1 MNYEIRIPSLNLDF
15 TVPPSKS
22 VVHRE
27 LIIGFLEAVKASGGR
42 VASGVPVLRQAQQ
55 PQKNDPHKIQ
65 SIITPDPTDN
75 DDIRATR
82 ACLKALYEA
91 GQSDATEVYM
101 PCNESG
107 STLRFMISVG
117 AAYLNY
123 VGLAQKKKLVFLP
136 KGRLIERPLDQ
147 LIICLA
153 ARGVTVVV
161 DKQKNEITVE
171 GVLTPGC
178 FVIQGNVSSQYISGI
193 AMALIL
199 LPGYSVELQGE
210 LESRGYFDL
219 TLQVMK
225 EHGVDIGEG
234 GPSRAFKDTIPGQVF
249 EENLESSRS
258 ERLPEAL
265 EGPFQIALR
274 QAQGPQGQNSPE
286 GDWSSAAFLLCL
298 GALVPDGQI
307 ILHGLNK
314 NSLQKDKI
322 IISIL
327 EQLDFAFSWSGSSVQ
342 LTARPDISKTRD
354 LELNLDAADYPDI
367 VPYIA
372 IVAAVYTKSTCI
384 KNIERLHFKECDRVE
399 ATINALKAAKVSA
412 YEKDGTLYIT
422 GGHKATGELSISTY
436 GDHRMAMTACLVAAW
451 TGLPVLIDNKEC
463 VNKSF
468 PGLLEL
474 LECAI

>member
-1 MNYEIRIPSLNLDF
+1 MRIKVSP
-15 TVPPSKS
+15 K
-22 VVHRE
+22 
-27 LIIGFLEAVKASGGR
+27 KGG
-42 VASGVPVLRQAQQ
+42 
-55 PQKNDPHKIQ
+55 
-65 SIITPDPTDN
+65 
-75 DDIRATR
+75 
-82 ACLKALYEA
+82 
-91 GQSDATEVYM
+91 
-101 PCNESG
+101 
-107 STLRFMISVG
+107 
-117 AAYLNY
+117 
-123 VGLAQKKKLVFLP
+123 
-136 KGRLIERPLDQ
+136 
-147 LIICLA
+147 
-153 ARGVTVVV
+153 
-161 DKQKNEITVE
+161 KQKNEITVE

-178 FVIQGNVSSQYISGI
+178 FIIQGNVSSQYISGI

-265 EGPFQIALR
+265 EGPQQKFF
-274 QAQGPQGQNSPE
+274 E
-286 GDWSSAAFLLCL
+286 GDWSSAAFLLSL
-298 GALVPDGQI
+298 GALVPNSQI

-327 EQLDFAFSWSGSSVQ
+327 EQLGFVFSWNGSSVQ

-354 LELNLDAADYPDI
+354 LELNLDASDYPDI

-372 IVAAVYTKSTCI
+372 IVAAAYTKSTTI

-399 ATINALKAAKVSA
+399 ATINALKAAGGNA

-422 GGHKATGELSISTY
+422 GGHNATGELSVSTY

-468 PGLLEL
+468 PGLFEV
-474 LECAI
+474 IHN

>member
-27 LIIGFLEAVKASGGR
+27 LIIGFLEAVKEGR
-42 VASGVPVLRQAQQ
+42 GVPELVEG
-55 PQKNDPHKIQ
+55 PNVIQ

-91 GQSDATEVYM
+91 EQSDTTEVYM

-136 KGRLIERPLDQ
+136 KGRLIDRPLDQ
-147 LIICLA
+147 LITCLA
-153 ARGVTVVV
+153 ERGVTIVV
-161 DKQKNEITVE
+161 DKEKNEITVE

-178 FVIQGNVSSQYISGI
+178 FVIQGNVSSQYISGLQ
-193 AMALIL
+193 MALIL
-199 LPGYSVELQGE
+199 LPDFTVELDGP
-210 LESRGYFDL
+210 LESKGYYEL
-219 TLQVMK
+219 TLNILKSHNV
-225 EHGVDIGEG
+225 G
-234 GPSRAFKDTIPGQVF
+234 
-249 EENLESSRS
+249 
-258 ERLPEAL
+258 
-265 EGPFQIALR
+265 ALR
-274 QAQGPQGQNSPE
+274 QAQGPQGQSISE

-314 NSLQKDKI
+314 DSLQKDKI

-327 EQLDFAFSWSGSSVQ
+327 EQLGFSFTWNGSSVQ
-342 LTARPDISKTRD
+342 LTARPDINKARE

-372 IVAAVYTKSTCI
+372 IVAAAYTKSTCI

-399 ATINALKAAKVSA
+399 ATINALKAAGASA
-412 YEKDGTLYIT
+412 YEKDGTLNIT
-422 GGHKATGELSISTY
+422 GGHNATGELSVSTY

-468 PGLLEL
+468 PGLFEVITPGVP
-474 LECAI
+474 EPVEGAQD

>member
-1 MNYEIRIPSLNLDF
+1 MNYKIKIPSLKLDF
-15 TVPPSKS
+15 KVSPSKS

-27 LIIGFLEAVKASGGR
+27 LIIGFLEAVKEGR
-42 VASGVPVLRQAQQ
+42 KVSEEILEPLE
-55 PQKNDPHKIQ
+55 N
-65 SIITPDPTDN
+65 DN

-82 ACLKALYEA
+82 GCLKALYEA
-91 GQSDATEVYM
+91 RQSDATEVYM

-136 KGRLIERPLDQ
+136 KGRLIDRPLDQ
-147 LIICLA
+147 LITCLA
-153 ARGVTVVV
+153 ARGVTVFV

-171 GVLTPGC
+171 GMLTPGC
-178 FVIQGNVSSQYISGI
+178 FVIQGNVSSQYISGLQ
-193 AMALIL
+193 MALIL
-199 LPGYSVELQGE
+199 LPEFTVELDGP
-210 LESRGYFDL
+210 LESKGYYEL
-219 TLQVMK
+219 TLNILKSHNV
-225 EHGVDIGEG
+225 G
-234 GPSRAFKDTIPGQVF
+234 
-249 EENLESSRS
+249 
-258 ERLPEAL
+258 
-265 EGPFQIALR
+265 ALR
-274 QAQGPQGQNSPE
+274 QAQGPQGQSISE

-298 GALVPDGQI
+298 GALVPNGQV

-314 NSLQKDKI
+314 SSAQKDKI

-327 EQLDFAFSWSGSSVQ
+327 EQLGFAFTWNGSSIE
-342 LTARPDISKTRD
+342 LTTRPDINKARE

-372 IVAAVYTKSTCI
+372 IVAAAYTKSTCI

-399 ATINALKAAKVSA
+399 ATINVLKAAGGNA

-422 GGHKATGELSISTY
+422 GGHNAAGELSVSTY
-436 GDHRMAMTACLVAAW
+436 NDHRMAMTACLVAAW
-451 TGLPVLIDNKEC
+451 TGRPVLIDNKEC

-468 PGLLEL
+468 PGLFEVIGMCNLKERL
-474 LECAI
+474 SGQAR

>member
-27 LIIGFLEAVKASGGR
+27 LIIGFLEEVKEGH
-42 VASGVPVLRQAQQ
+42 Q
-55 PQKNDPHKIQ
+55 KIQ
-65 SIITPDPTDN
+65 SIITSQPTDN

-178 FVIQGNVSSQYISGI
+178 FVIQGNVSSQYISGLQ
-193 AMALIL
+193 MALIL
-199 LPGYSVELQGE
+199 LPDFTVELDGP
-210 LESRGYFDL
+210 LESKGYYEL
-219 TLQVMK
+219 TLNILKNHGK
-225 EHGVDIGEG
+225 E
-234 GPSRAFKDTIPGQVF
+234 
-249 EENLESSRS
+249 
-258 ERLPEAL
+258 
-265 EGPFQIALR
+265 IA
-274 QAQGPQGQNSPE
+274 E

-307 ILHGLNK
+307 ILHGLN
-314 NSLQKDKI
+314 NDSLQKDKI

-327 EQLDFAFSWSGSSVQ
+327 EQLGFSFTWNGSSVE
-342 LTARPDISKTRD
+342 LTARPDTNKARE
-354 LELNLDAADYPDI
+354 LELSLDAADYPDI

-372 IVAAVYTKSTCI
+372 IVASAYTKSTCI

-399 ATINALKAAKVSA
+399 ATINALKAAGASA
-412 YEKDGTLYIT
+412 YEKDGTLNIT
-422 GGHKATGELSISTY
+422 GGHNATGELSISTY

-468 PGLLEL
+468 PGLFEL

>member
-1 MNYEIRIPSLNLDF
+1 MNYKIEIPSLKLDF
-15 TVPPSKS
+15 KVPPSKS

-27 LIIGFLEAVKASGGR
+27 LIIGFLEAVKEGR
-42 VASGVPVLRQAQQ
+42 GVPKEILE
-55 PQKNDPHKIQ
+55 PLEN
-65 SIITPDPTDN
+65 DN

-82 ACLKALYEA
+82 GCLKALYEA
-91 GQSDATEVYM
+91 NQSNAAEIFM

-123 VGLAQKKKLVFLP
+123 VGLARKKKLVFLP

-147 LIICLA
+147 LITCLA

-178 FVIQGNVSSQYISGI
+178 FVIQGNVSSQYISGLQ
-193 AMALIL
+193 MALIL
-199 LPGYSVELQGE
+199 LPDFTVELDGP
-210 LESRGYFDL
+210 LESKGYYEL
-219 TLQVMK
+219 TLNILKSHNTEV
-225 EHGVDIGEG
+225 V
-234 GPSRAFKDTIPGQVF
+234 ST
-249 EENLESSRS
+249 SSTTTR
-258 ERLPEAL
+258 
-265 EGPFQIALR
+265 PFAVVEPVETTS
-274 QAQGPQGQNSPE
+274 AVAE

-298 GALVPDGQI
+298 GALVPDGQVV
-307 ILHGLNK
+307 LHGLN
-314 NSLQKDKI
+314 NDSLQKDKI

-327 EQLDFAFSWSGSSVQ
+327 EQLGFVFTWNGSSVE
-342 LTARPDISKTRD
+342 LTARPDATKARE
-354 LELNLDAADYPDI
+354 LELSLDAADYPDI

-372 IVAAVYTKSTCI
+372 IVAAAYTKSTCI

-399 ATINALKAAKVSA
+399 ATINALKAAGASA

-422 GGHKATGELSISTY
+422 GSHNAAGELSISTY

-468 PGLLEL
+468 PGLFEV
-474 LECAI
+474 IHN

>member
-27 LIIGFLEAVKASGGR
+27 LIIGFLEAVNTSGGHE
-42 VASGVPVLRQAQQ
+42 ASGVPELVEG
-55 PQKNDPHKIQ
+55 PNVIQ

-91 GQSDATEVYM
+91 GQSDTTEVYM

-147 LIICLA
+147 LITCLA

-178 FVIQGNVSSQYISGI
+178 FVIQGNVSSQYISGLQ
-193 AMALIL
+193 MALIL
-199 LPGYSVELQGE
+199 LPGFTVELDGE
-210 LESRGYFDL
+210 LESRGYYDL
-219 TLQVMK
+219 TLQVLK
-225 EHGVDIGEG
+225 EHGIDIGEG
-234 GPSRAFKDTIPGQVF
+234 GPST
-249 EENLESSRS
+249 SS
-258 ERLPEAL
+258 
-265 EGPFQIALR
+265 GTTTGI
-274 QAQGPQGQNSPE
+274 PE

-298 GALVPDGQI
+298 GALVPNGQVV
-307 ILHGLNK
+307 LHGLNK
-314 NSLQKDKI
+314 DSLQKDKI

-327 EQLDFAFSWSGSSVQ
+327 EQLGFAFTWKGSSVE
-342 LTARPDISKTRD
+342 LTARPDVNKACE

-372 IVAAVYTKSTCI
+372 IVAAAYTKSTCI

-399 ATINALKAAKVSA
+399 ATINALKAAGGNV
-412 YEKDGTLYIT
+412 YEKDGTLFIT
-422 GGHKATGELSISTY
+422 GGHNATGELCVNTY

-468 PGLLEL
+468 PGLFTVI
-474 LECAI
+474 ASAAKQSID

>member
-27 LIIGFLEAVKASGGR
+27 LIIGFLEAVKEGR
-42 VASGVPVLRQAQQ
+42 EVPNEILE
-55 PQKNDPHKIQ
+55 PLEN
-65 SIITPDPTDN
+65 DN

-82 ACLKALYEA
+82 GCLKALYEA
-91 GQSDATEVYM
+91 GQSDASEVYM

-117 AAYLNY
+117 AGYLNY

-136 KGRLIERPLDQ
+136 KGRLIDRPLDQ
-147 LIICLA
+147 LITCLS

-161 DKQKNEITVE
+161 DKEKNQITVE
-171 GVLTPGC
+171 GVLSPGC
-178 FVIQGNVSSQYISGI
+178 FVIQGNVSSQYISGLQ
-193 AMALIL
+193 MALIL
-199 LPGYSVELQGE
+199 LPDFTVELDGP
-210 LESRGYFDL
+210 LESKGYYEL
-219 TLQVMK
+219 TLNILKNHGK
-225 EHGVDIGEG
+225 E
-234 GPSRAFKDTIPGQVF
+234 
-249 EENLESSRS
+249 
-258 ERLPEAL
+258 
-265 EGPFQIALR
+265 IA
-274 QAQGPQGQNSPE
+274 E

-298 GALVPDGQI
+298 GALVPNGQVV
-307 ILHGLNK
+307 LHGLNK

-327 EQLDFAFSWSGSSVQ
+327 EQLGFAFTWNGSSVE
-342 LTARPDISKTRD
+342 LTARPDVNKARK
-354 LELNLDAADYPDI
+354 LELSLDAADYPDI

-372 IVAAVYTKSTCI
+372 IVAAAYTKSTCI

-399 ATINALKAAKVSA
+399 ATINALKATGVSA
-412 YEKDGTLYIT
+412 YEKEGTLYIT
-422 GGHKATGELSISTY
+422 GGHNATGELSVSTY

-468 PGLLEL
+468 PGLFTVI
-474 LECAI
+474 ASAAKQSID

>member
-1 MNYEIRIPSLNLDF
+1 MNYKIEIPSLKLDF

-27 LIIGFLEAVKASGGR
+27 LIIGFLEAVKEGR
-42 VASGVPVLRQAQQ
+42 GVPEPVEG
-55 PQKNDPHKIQ
+55 PNVIQ
-65 SIITPDPTDN
+65 SIITPDSTDN

-82 ACLKALYEA
+82 GCLKALYEA
-91 GQSDATEVYM
+91 GQSDATEVFM

-136 KGRLIERPLDQ
+136 KGRLIDRPLDQ
-147 LIICLA
+147 LITCLA
-153 ARGVTVVV
+153 ERGVTVVV

-178 FVIQGNVSSQYISGI
+178 FVIQGNVSSQYISGLQ
-193 AMALIL
+193 MALIL
-199 LPGYSVELQGE
+199 LPDFSVELDGP
-210 LESRGYFDL
+210 LESKGYYEL
-219 TLQVMK
+219 TLNILKNHGK
-225 EHGVDIGEG
+225 E
-234 GPSRAFKDTIPGQVF
+234 
-249 EENLESSRS
+249 
-258 ERLPEAL
+258 
-265 EGPFQIALR
+265 IA
-274 QAQGPQGQNSPE
+274 E

-298 GALVPDGQI
+298 GALVPDGQVV
-307 ILHGLNK
+307 LHGLNK
-314 NSLQKDKI
+314 DSLQKDKI
-322 IISIL
+322 IINIL
-327 EQLDFAFSWSGSSVQ
+327 EQLGFAFTWKGSSVE
-342 LTARPDISKTRD
+342 LTARPDVNNARD

-372 IVAAVYTKSTCI
+372 IVAAAYTKSTCI

-399 ATINALKAAKVSA
+399 ATINALKAAEVSA
-412 YEKDGTLYIT
+412 YEKEGTLYIT
-422 GGHKATGELSISTY
+422 GGHNAIGELSVSSY

-468 PGLLEL
+468 PGLWS
-474 LECAI
+474 II

>member
-1 MNYEIRIPSLNLDF
+1 
-15 TVPPSKS
+15 
-22 VVHRE
+22 
-27 LIIGFLEAVKASGGR
+27 
-42 VASGVPVLRQAQQ
+42 
-55 PQKNDPHKIQ
+55 
-65 SIITPDPTDN
+65 
-75 DDIRATR
+75 
-82 ACLKALYEA
+82 
-91 GQSDATEVYM
+91 
-101 PCNESG
+101 
-107 STLRFMISVG
+107 
-117 AAYLNY
+117 
-123 VGLAQKKKLVFLP
+123 
-136 KGRLIERPLDQ
+136 
-147 LIICLA
+147 
-153 ARGVTVVV
+153 
-161 DKQKNEITVE
+161 
-171 GVLTPGC
+171 
-178 FVIQGNVSSQYISGI
+178 VIQGNVSSQYISGI

-225 EHGVDIGEG
+225 EHGIDIGEG
-234 GPSRAFKDTIPGQVF
+234 GPSSAFKDTIPGQVF

-265 EGPFQIALR
+265 EGPQRKFF
-274 QAQGPQGQNSPE
+274 E
-286 GDWSSAAFLLCL
+286 GDWSSAAFLLSL
-298 GALVPDGQI
+298 GALVPNSQI

-327 EQLDFAFSWSGSSVQ
+327 EQLGFAFSWNGSSVQ

-372 IVAAVYTKSTCI
+372 IVAAAYTKSTII

-399 ATINALKAAKVSA
+399 ATINALKAAGGNA

-422 GGHKATGELSISTY
+422 GGHNATGELSVSTY

-451 TGLPVLIDNKEC
+451 TGLPVLIDNKDC

-468 PGLLEL
+468 PGLFEV
-474 LECAI
+474 IHN

>member
-15 TVPPSKS
+15 KVPPSKS

-27 LIIGFLEAVKASGGR
+27 LIIGFLEAMKEGR
-42 VASGVPVLRQAQQ
+42 GVPKEILE
-55 PQKNDPHKIQ
+55 PLE
-65 SIITPDPTDN
+65 TDN
-75 DDIRATR
+75 DDIKATR

-91 GQSDATEVYM
+91 SQSDAAEVYM

-136 KGRLIERPLDQ
+136 KGRLIDRPLDQ
-147 LIICLA
+147 LITCLA

-161 DKQKNEITVE
+161 DKEKNEITVE
-171 GVLTPGC
+171 GQLTPGC
-178 FVIQGNVSSQYISGI
+178 FVIQGNVSSQYISGLQ
-193 AMALIL
+193 MALIL
-199 LPGYSVELQGE
+199 LPDFTVELDGE
-210 LESRGYFDL
+210 LESRGYYDL
-219 TLQVMK
+219 TLQVLK
-225 EHGVDIGEG
+225 EHGTGNG
-234 GPSRAFKDTIPGQVF
+234 
-249 EENLESSRS
+249 
-258 ERLPEAL
+258 
-265 EGPFQIALR
+265 
-274 QAQGPQGQNSPE
+274 E

-314 NSLQKDKI
+314 DSLQKDKI

-327 EQLDFAFSWSGSSVQ
+327 EQLGFSFTWNNSSVQ
-342 LTARPDISKTRD
+342 LTARPDINKAQE

-372 IVAAVYTKSTCI
+372 IVAAAYAKSTSI

-399 ATINALKAAKVSA
+399 ATINALKAAGGNA
-412 YEKDGTLYIT
+412 YEKEGTLYIT
-422 GGHKATGELSISTY
+422 GGHNAAGELSVSTY

-468 PGLLEL
+468 PGLFTVI
-474 LECAI
+474 ASAAKQSID

>member
-1 MNYEIRIPSLNLDF
+1 MNYKIEIPSLKLDF
-15 TVPPSKS
+15 KVPPSKS

-27 LIIGFLEAVKASGGR
+27 LIIGFLEAVKEGPN
-42 VASGVPVLRQAQQ
+42 V
-55 PQKNDPHKIQ
+55 IQ

-91 GQSDATEVYM
+91 SQSDATEVYM

-136 KGRLIERPLDQ
+136 KGRLINRPLDQ
-147 LIICLA
+147 LITCLA

-161 DKQKNEITVE
+161 DKEKNEITVE

-178 FVIQGNVSSQYISGI
+178 FIIQGNVSSQYISGLQ
-193 AMALIL
+193 MALIL
-199 LPGYSVELQGE
+199 LPDFTVELDGP
-210 LESRGYFDL
+210 LESKGYYEL
-219 TLQVMK
+219 TLNILKSHNV
-225 EHGVDIGEG
+225 G
-234 GPSRAFKDTIPGQVF
+234 
-249 EENLESSRS
+249 
-258 ERLPEAL
+258 
-265 EGPFQIALR
+265 ALR
-274 QAQGPQGQNSPE
+274 QAQGPQGQSISE

-298 GALVPDGQI
+298 GALVPDGQVV
-307 ILHGLNK
+307 LHGLNK
-314 NSLQKDKI
+314 DSLQKDKI

-327 EQLDFAFSWSGSSVQ
+327 EQLGFAFTWNDSSVE
-342 LTARPDISKTRD
+342 LTARPDINKARE

-372 IVAAVYTKSTCI
+372 IVSAAYTKSTSI

-399 ATINALKAAKVSA
+399 ATINALKAAGGNA
-412 YEKDGTLYIT
+412 YEKEGTLYIT
-422 GGHKATGELSISTY
+422 GGHNATGELSVSTY

-451 TGLPVLIDNKEC
+451 TGRPVLIDNKEC

-468 PGLLEL
+468 PGLFTVI
-474 LECAI
+474 ASVAKQSINKQAF

>member
-1 MNYEIRIPSLNLDF
+1 MNYKIEIPSLKLDF
-15 TVPPSKS
+15 KVPPSKS

-27 LIIGFLEAVKASGGR
+27 LIIGFLEAVKEGR
-42 VASGVPVLRQAQQ
+42 GVNEQSGVPERSVVPEALEG
-55 PQKNDPHKIQ
+55 PQKIQ
-65 SIITPDPTDN
+65 SIITPQETDN

-91 GQSDATEVYM
+91 GQSDATEVFM

-123 VGLAQKKKLVFLP
+123 VGLAQKKKLLFLP

-147 LIICLA
+147 LITCLA

-161 DKQKNEITVE
+161 DKEKNEITVE

-199 LPGYSVELQGE
+199 LSGYSVELQGE

-219 TLQVMK
+219 TLDILQS
-225 EHGVDIGEG
+225 HNFGV
-234 GPSRAFKDTIPGQVF
+234 
-249 EENLESSRS
+249 
-258 ERLPEAL
+258 PEAL

-274 QAQGPQGQNSPE
+274 QAQGPHGQNSPE

-298 GALVPDGQI
+298 GVLVPDGQI

-314 NSLQKDKI
+314 DSLQKDKI

-327 EQLDFAFSWSGSSVQ
+327 EQLGFAFTWNGSSVQ
-342 LTARPDISKTRD
+342 LTARPDVNKARE

-372 IVAAVYTKSTCI
+372 IVAAAYTKSTSI

-399 ATINALKAAKVSA
+399 ATINALKATGGNA
-412 YEKDGTLYIT
+412 YEKEGTLYIT
-422 GGHKATGELSISTY
+422 GGHNAEGELSISTY
-436 GDHRMAMTACLVAAW
+436 NDHRMAMTACLVAAW

-468 PGLLEL
+468 PGLFEVIRHC
-474 LECAI
+474 EERSDVAIHK

>member
-1 MNYEIRIPSLNLDF
+1 MNYKIEIPSLKLDF
-15 TVPPSKS
+15 KVPPSKS

-27 LIIGFLEAVKASGGR
+27 LIISFL
-42 VASGVPVLRQAQQ
+42 QAINNFGEHDLTGQVFEENLESSRSERL
-55 PQKNDPHKIQ
+55 PELVEGPNVIQ

-91 GQSDATEVYM
+91 SQSDATEVFM

-136 KGRLIERPLDQ
+136 KGRLIDRPLDQ
-147 LIICLA
+147 LITCLA
-153 ARGVTVVV
+153 ARGVTVLV

-171 GVLTPGC
+171 GLLTPGC
-178 FVIQGNVSSQYISGI
+178 FVIQGNVSSQYISGLQ
-193 AMALIL
+193 MALIL
-199 LPGYSVELQGE
+199 LPGFTVELDGE
-210 LESRGYFDL
+210 LESRGYYDL
-219 TLQVMK
+219 TLQVLK
-225 EHGVDIGEG
+225 EHGIGNGEG
-234 GPSRAFKDTIPGQVF
+234 GPST
-249 EENLESSRS
+249 SSGTTTRV
-258 ERLPEAL
+258 
-265 EGPFQIALR
+265 
-274 QAQGPQGQNSPE
+274 PE
-286 GDWSSAAFLLCL
+286 GDWSSAAFLFCL
-298 GALVPDGQI
+298 GALVPNGQI

-327 EQLDFAFSWSGSSVQ
+327 EQLGFAFTWNGSSVE
-342 LTARPDISKTRD
+342 LTARPNVNKARE
-354 LELNLDAADYPDI
+354 LELDLDAADYPDI

-372 IVAAVYTKSTCI
+372 IVAAAYTKSTCI

-399 ATINALKAAKVSA
+399 ATINALKATGGNA
-412 YEKDGTLYIT
+412 YEKEGTLYIT
-422 GGHKATGELSISTY
+422 GGHNATGELCVNTY

-468 PGLLEL
+468 PGLFEL

>member
-1 MNYEIRIPSLNLDF
+1 MNYKIEIPSLKLDF
-15 TVPPSKS
+15 KVPPSKS

-27 LIIGFLEAVKASGGR
+27 LIIGFLEAVKEGR
-42 VASGVPVLRQAQQ
+42 GVPELVEG
-55 PQKNDPHKIQ
+55 PNVIQ

-82 ACLKALYEA
+82 GCLKALYEA
-91 GQSDATEVYM
+91 RQSDATEIYM

-136 KGRLIERPLDQ
+136 KGRLIDRPLDQ
-147 LIICLA
+147 LITCLA
-153 ARGVTVVV
+153 ARGVTVFV

-171 GVLTPGC
+171 GMLTPGC
-178 FVIQGNVSSQYISGI
+178 FVIQGNVSSQYISGLQ
-193 AMALIL
+193 MALIL
-199 LPGYSVELQGE
+199 LPDFTVELDGP
-210 LESRGYFDL
+210 LESKGYYEL
-219 TLQVMK
+219 TLNILKNHGK
-225 EHGVDIGEG
+225 EI
-234 GPSRAFKDTIPGQVF
+234 T
-249 EENLESSRS
+249 
-258 ERLPEAL
+258 
-265 EGPFQIALR
+265 
-274 QAQGPQGQNSPE
+274 E

-298 GALVPDGQI
+298 GALVPNGHV

-314 NSLQKDKI
+314 SSAQKDKI

-327 EQLDFAFSWSGSSVQ
+327 EQLGFAFTWNGSSIE
-342 LTARPDISKTRD
+342 LTTRPDINKARE

-372 IVAAVYTKSTCI
+372 IVAAAYTKSTCI

-399 ATINALKAAKVSA
+399 ATINALKAACGNA

-422 GGHKATGELSISTY
+422 GGHNATDELSVSTY

-451 TGLPVLIDNKEC
+451 TGRPVLIDNKEC

-468 PGLLEL
+468 PGLFEVIGMCNLKERL
-474 LECAI
+474 SGQAR

>member
-27 LIIGFLEAVKASGGR
+27 LIIGFLEAVKCGC
-42 VASGVPVLRQAQQ
+42 GVPELVEG
-55 PQKNDPHKIQ
+55 PNVIQ

-91 GQSDATEVYM
+91 GQSDTTDVYM

-147 LIICLA
+147 LITCLA
-153 ARGVTVVV
+153 TRGVTVLV
-161 DKQKNEITVE
+161 DKEKNEITVE

-178 FVIQGNVSSQYISGI
+178 FVIQGNVSSQYISGLQ
-193 AMALIL
+193 MALIL
-199 LPGYSVELQGE
+199 LPGFTVELDGE
-210 LESRGYFDL
+210 LESRGYYDL
-219 TLQVMK
+219 TLQVLK
-225 EHGVDIGEG
+225 EHGIDIGEG
-234 GPSRAFKDTIPGQVF
+234 GPST
-249 EENLESSRS
+249 SS
-258 ERLPEAL
+258 
-265 EGPFQIALR
+265 GTTT
-274 QAQGPQGQNSPE
+274 GVPE

-298 GALVPDGQI
+298 GALVPNGQI

-314 NSLQKDKI
+314 DSLQKDKI

-327 EQLDFAFSWSGSSVQ
+327 EQIGFAFTWNDSSVE
-342 LTARPDISKTRD
+342 LTGRPDVNKARE
-354 LELNLDAADYPDI
+354 LELSLDAADYPDI

-372 IVAAVYTKSTCI
+372 IVAAAYTKSTCI

-399 ATINALKAAKVSA
+399 ATINALKAAAVSA
-412 YEKDGTLYIT
+412 YEKDGTLFIT
-422 GGHKATGELSISTY
+422 GGHNAAGELSISTY
-436 GDHRMAMTACLVAAW
+436 NDHRMAMTACLVAAW
-451 TGLPVLIDNKEC
+451 TGLTVLIDNKEC

-468 PGLLEL
+468 PGLFEVITPGVPEALEGPQY
-474 LECAI
+474 